1 MDESDFR
8 QPDES
13 DNPLTDEENRI
24 YEKAVATLRAELDQG
39 RTFDHACEQL
49 DDIDQELRALI
60 IDDFLKV
67 LIAEDHFGSGK
78 GLDDIALD
86 LGIPYETLET
96 ARAEMLQEVG
106 AEMASQYRQN
116 IEHTTH

>member
-1 MDESDFR
+1 MDDTDFK

-13 DNPLTDEENRI
+13 ENPLSEEEDRI
-24 YEKAVATLRAELDQG
+24 YEEAVASLRSELDHG

-60 IDDFLKV
+60 IDDFLKI

-78 GLDDIALD
+78 GLDDIALF

-96 ARAEMLQEVG
+96 ARFEMLQEVG
-106 AEMASQYRQN
+106 EEMASQYRAN
-116 IEHTTH
+116 VRDTTH